1 MGENRNELLR
11 VARRQAK
18 VIIVQ
23 WVTILVLIAAIIVLA
38 VNLSKVEA
46 AALEPEVTVE
56 LIDEEVVAETAVMEA
71 AIVPKAPAVRPLT
84 GPRVVI
90 PEAPLPTPEPTPA
103 PTPEPTPEPCPIT
116 EDELVVLA
124 KVMYREGG
132 ALSWRG
138 TQFGVSY
145 KARQAAIAWCAFN
158 RLDDEAYPDTLIGV
172 LTYPYAFAYI
182 ADTPVVD
189 ELFELARDVADRWWA
204 EKQGAEDVGRTL
216 PSNYFFFHGDGKE
229 NYFRDAYQAPY
240 NTWDWSLPDPYSEA
254 RYDD

>member
-18 VIIVQ
+18 IIIVQ

-46 AALEPEVTVE
+46 AALEPEETVE
-56 LIDEEVVAETAVMEA
+56 PIGEETVEETAVMEA
-71 AIVPKAPAVRPLT
+71 AIVPEAPVARPLT

-90 PEAPLPTPEPTPA
+90 PEAPLSM
-103 PTPEPTPEPCPIT
+103 PEPTPEPCPIT
-116 EDELVVLA
+116 EDELAVLT
-124 KVMYREGG
+124 KVMYRECG

-145 KARQAAIAWCAFN
+145 KARQAAVAWCAFN
-158 RLDDEAYPDTLIGV
+158 RLDDPNYPDTLTAV

-182 ADTPVVD
+182 ADTPVPED
-189 ELFELARDVADRWWA
+189 LFELARDVAERWWA

-216 PSNYFFFHGDGKE
+216 PSNYFFFYGDGKE
-229 NYFRDAYQAPY
+229 NHFRDAYQAPY
-240 NTWDWSLPDPYSEA
+240 NTWDWSLPDPYMEA
-254 RYDD
+254 SYDD